1 MPDIDTYSPR
11 KVTDQNRDLLP
22 ATHDPEKRKT
32 YVEITLQ
39 EPEIQEA
46 IRNYIRGMYPTL
58 PDEELPVKII
68 AGRGENGHSATI
80 IKEPI
85 PITVNSPSQPKVAVA
100 SYTAAQEDAN
110 RRNGE
115 EAIAEG
121 SEDAETVQETD
132 EAPETTGEPEEDGT
146 GPEPG
151 HVQSDG
157 NVLDVK
163 DSDTAPDESAPAD
176 EPESAPETTSAEPTP
191 TEPTEEELTTEET
204 AELVEAVKETSE
216 NQTGPIDP
224 EEPTPT
230 PKKSSLFDTPKPV
243 EDNSSA
249 AEAAATPPEAESE
262 TPAEASAP
270 KPKSIFDN

>member
-115 EAIAEG
+115 EAITEG
-121 SEDAETVQETD
+121 PEDAETIQEAD
-132 EAPETTGEPEEDGT
+132 AAPETAGEPEEDGT
-146 GPEPG
+146 GPEPANIF
-151 HVQSDG
+151 HDIDFAI
-157 NVLDVK
+157 DVK
-163 DSDTAPDESAPAD
+163 DVDTTPDEPAPAD
-176 EPESAPETTSAEPTP
+176 EPESAPAETSADAPETVAQEEQVTP
-191 TEPTEEELTTEET
+191 TEP
-204 AELVEAVKETSE
+204 
-216 NQTGPIDP
+216 
-224 EEPTPT
+224 

-249 AEAAATPPEAESE
+249 AEAAGTPPEAEPE
-262 TPAEASAP
+262 APTEASAS